1 MTTSVGEQVNVQV
14 TGRRVVATL
23 LDGLVLGLAYGM
35 VAWAFGTVTTVGPYS
50 WTAETS
56 TVPTLLYALGAF
68 AYFALMEGYRGQ
80 TLGKIVVGVRVVDEQ
95 TGQVPGP
102 GKASIRTVLRLVD
115 GLLGYLVA
123 FVVVLAS
130 PRRQRIGD
138 MAAHTLVVSA

>member
-1 MTTSVGEQVNVQV
+1 MTTSVREQVNAQV

-80 TLGKIVVGVRVVDEQ
+80 TLERCRHARGDHSVIVTSSAAVHR
-95 TGQVPGP
+95 
-102 GKASIRTVLRLVD
+102 SRL
-115 GLLGYLVA
+115 
-123 FVVVLAS
+123 
-130 PRRQRIGD
+130 
-138 MAAHTLVVSA
+138 AAGSGTAAA

>member
-1 MTTSVGEQVNVQV
+1 MTSVSEQVNVQV

-23 LDGLVLGLAYGM
+23 LDGLVLGLAYGV

-68 AYFALMEGYRGQ
+68 AY
-80 TLGKIVVGVRVVDEQ
+80 
-95 TGQVPGP
+95 
-102 GKASIRTVLRLVD
+102 
-115 GLLGYLVA
+115 YLVA
-123 FVVVLAS
+123 FVVVLVS

-138 MAAHTLVVSA
+138 LAAQTCVVRA